1 MVKLVSLLY
10 RKRGI
15 TNEQFYSYWR
25 EKHGP
30 LVARVIPFARRYVQN
45 HPLEWPGLTHE
56 ADGIVELWFD
66 TEEHVRKY
74 LQWRDTAEGRELKDD
89 EDRFQ
94 DFKRTRRF
102 VVYEYQFET
111 TGWHWNP
118 GASLPDAGG

>member
-1 MVKLVSLLY
+1 MVKLISLVY

-15 TNEQFYSYWR
+15 TDEHFYSYWR
-25 EKHGP
+25 ETHGP
-30 LVARVIPFARRYVQN
+30 LVARVIPFAIRYVQN
-45 HPLEWPGLTHE
+45 HPVEWPGLTYE
-56 ADGIVELWFD
+56 ADGIVELWFE

-74 LQWRDTAEGRELKDD
+74 LEWRGTAEGRALKED

-111 TGWHWNP
+111 TGRHWNP